1 MDSAARAALKEMAMS
16 AETKVRGYYQPVWR
30 QMFPELLEAEEQ
42 RGIEKG
48 RIEAA
53 RRALRAV
60 LEARGLAVGDVE
72 GARIDGCE
80 DAATLEVWLRRA
92 AVAAD
97 VGGVFGE

>member
-1 MDSAARAALKEMAMS
+1 MS
-16 AETKVRGYYQPVWR
+16 TDAKVRGYFRPVWR
-30 QMFPELLEAEEQ
+30 EAFPELLEAEEQ

-48 RIEAA
+48 MEQGIEKGRIVEA